1 MAGIGRLVQFTDEAS
16 HAFTFA
22 ICPRCNARLL
32 RLPTP
37 QQYKQM
43 GACVGI
49 LARHPDRYDVKP
61 FESEIDARAFVVLES
76 ERLRGDLV
84 ERHTQPTASKAMM
97 MSGKL

>member
-1 MAGIGRLVQFTDEAS
+1 MAGIGRLVQFTDEAGR
-16 HAFTFA
+16 AFAFS

-32 RLPTP
+32 RLPIP

-61 FESEIDARAFVVLES
+61 FASEIEARAFVLLES
-76 ERLRGDLV
+76 ERLRGELI
-84 ERHTQPTASKAMM
+84 
-97 MSGKL
+97 